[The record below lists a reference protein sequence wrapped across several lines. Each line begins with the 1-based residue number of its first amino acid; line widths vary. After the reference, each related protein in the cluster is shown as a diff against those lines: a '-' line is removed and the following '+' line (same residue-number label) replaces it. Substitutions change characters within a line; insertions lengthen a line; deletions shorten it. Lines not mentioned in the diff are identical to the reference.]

1 MGQAKLSHMTCSIAR
16 AVEMV
21 GDRWTEMILREMLLG
36 SRRFD
41 ELQRLTGAS
50 PHILSQRLKRLEA
63 EDILTRNLYSERPPR
78 HDYRLTEKG
87 RDLWPVVVALKTW
100 GDRWLDEGKSPP
112 ITLTHTTCG
121 KTTEPYLAC
130 SACHEPIQAVT
141 SKATISPDMAKE
153 RAAALGR

>member
-1 MGQAKLSHMTCSIAR
+1 MAPSRLSRQTCSIAR
-16 AVEMV
+16 TVETV
-21 GDRWTEMILREMLLG
+21 GDKWTEMILREMFLG

-63 EDILTRNLYSERPPR
+63 EGILRREPYFERPLR
-78 HDYRLTEKG
+78 YEYRLTEKG
-87 RDLWPVVVALKTW
+87 RDLWPIVIALKTW
-100 GDRWLDEGKSPP
+100 GDKWFDDGASQ

-121 KTTEPYLAC
+121 HQTTPYLVC
-130 SACHEPIQAVT
+130 SHCEQPIEAVT
-141 SKATISPDMAKE
+141 SEPHIAPELAKE